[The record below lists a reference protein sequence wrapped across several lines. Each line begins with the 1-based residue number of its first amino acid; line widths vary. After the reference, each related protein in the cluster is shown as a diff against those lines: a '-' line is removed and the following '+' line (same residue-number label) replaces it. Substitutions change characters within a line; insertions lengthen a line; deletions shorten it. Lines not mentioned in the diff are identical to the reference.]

1 MNSFELTV
9 LVVVDI
15 ESCPFVGVFSPVLTK
30 EMTF

>member
-1 MNSFELTV
+1 MNSLELTV

-15 ESCPFVGVFSPVLTK
+15 ESCPFVVCFSPVLTK

>member
-1 MNSFELTV
+1 MNSLELTV

-15 ESCPFVGVFSPVLTK
+15 ESCPFVVCFSSVLTK